1 MEENKE
7 LIFQVMVSFP
17 ELLEREIAS
26 YNQFYKTNFEIIET
40 IEEIEVFFCKIKV
53 THYKTENI
61 FGLGYCLAVLE
72 NKLKEKGE
80 IDW

>member
-1 MEENKE
+1 MEEKNE

-17 ELLEREIAS
+17 ELLEREIKS
-26 YNQFYKTNFEIIET
+26 YNEFYKTNFEIIET
-40 IEEIEVFFCKIKV
+40 IEEVEIFFCKIRA
-53 THYKTENI
+53 TNYKYENI
-61 FGLGYCLAVLE
+61 FGLGYSLAVLE